1 MKTPV
6 FTRALAARRRRVSWK
21 LSSASM
27 AIALSVLAHAAGL
40 WLMPGWQ
47 RRESST
53 QAAVPEPLRLR
64 MQVRETAVAEPPPA
78 AKPERTVSARP
89 AAKSHDTKPFP
100 AQAQAEAQE
109 ERKPE
114 ILSVHRDMPP
124 ARPITPPGDGAP
136 AAARVADH
144 VHAVTPPG
152 ATAVDGGGIA
162 GEKLAMATTR
172 AEMNRHSD
180 VAYLHN
186 PKPAYPPMARK
197 LGIEGTVT
205 LRILVSADGAT
216 EQSRII
222 TSSGTEALDAAAMEA
237 VQRWRFVPARDGRV
251 AIAHWVDVP
260 ISFKLGAR

>member
-6 FTRALAARRRRVSWK
+6 VMRSLAALQRRVPWK
-21 LSSASM
+21 MSSASM
-27 AIALSVLAHAAGL
+27 AVALSVLAHAAGL
-40 WLMPGWQ
+40 WLVPGWQ
-47 RRESST
+47 RTESST

-64 MQVRETAVAEPPPA
+64 MQVREAAVAVSPPPSA
-78 AKPERTVSARP
+78 AKPERTTSTRP
-89 AAKSHDTKPFP
+89 VADSSDATPRP
-100 AQAQAEAQE
+100 AQAQAQE

-114 ILSVHRDMPP
+114 ILSVHREAPI

-136 AAARVADH
+136 AAGRVADH
-144 VHAVTPPG
+144 VHGVATPA
-152 ATAVDGGGIA
+152 ATATDSGTVA
-162 GEKLAMATTR
+162 GEKLAMASTR
-172 AEMNRHSD
+172 AELASHSD

-205 LRILVSADGAT
+205 LRILVSAEGAT